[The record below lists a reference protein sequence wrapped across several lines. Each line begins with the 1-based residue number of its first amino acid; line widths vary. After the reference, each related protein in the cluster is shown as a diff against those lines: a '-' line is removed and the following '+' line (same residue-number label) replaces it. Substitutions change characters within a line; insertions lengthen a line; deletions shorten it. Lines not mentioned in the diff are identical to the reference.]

1 METLIKIGLTGV
13 LGATTVGFILSCYKK
28 CSTDQILVKYGLG
41 GNKVFSGKGTIIIPF
56 FQSYKYMQLTP
67 QNLDIRLNSSS
78 GLVSKDKIKLE
89 LEADATFSISKNE
102 DERIVA
108 SEKLLSLKPDEI
120 KDLVTEILTGQVR
133 AIVSE
138 MTLTELL
145 EDRAMLKTKVSES
158 AEIELTKFG
167 LDLMNFNI
175 KKIIDLDGIIET
187 LGKKASATAQANAK
201 ISIAEQEKESTV
213 KVAEQKKLQEITI
226 AQTEAEK
233 TESVSKSEVLKQQ
246 AIEEKESR
254 IAEVNA
260 IESKKRELFIVESQK
275 EVDLK
280 KIDADKEVFI
290 KDQQKEQ
297 EIYDAKKIT
306 TKKEAEVLL
315 ERRRAD
321 EIVTAKVESEKRI
334 VEQDA
339 TLIMEKNKADNDL
352 KIAETKAQAKIT
364 EAKAN
369 AEAIK
374 LEAEALA
381 IKEALPIL
389 EKAKAEKEWISVYG
403 SADNLIRLKMV
414 EQLPELTKYQA
425 EIFKNF
431 KIDSIHVIS
440 GGNGDTAGA
449 VGGEIGGT
457 VSNILKSLPLIK
469 ATNDLASS
477 LNFPKLDIN
486 GNSTINGDISF
497 DGKKEINVENM

>member
-1 METLIKIGLTGV
+1 MMGLIKIGVTGV
-13 LGATTVGFILSCYKK
+13 LGATVVGLLLSCYKK

-41 GNKVFSGKGTIIIPF
+41 GNKVFSGKGTIVIPF

-108 SEKLLSLKPDEI
+108 SEKLLSLQPDEI

-254 IAEVNA
+254 IAEVTAN
-260 IESKKRELFIVESQK
+260 ESKKRELFVVESQK

-280 KIDADKEVFI
+280 KIDAEKEVFI
-290 KDQQKEQ
+290 KNQQKEQ
-297 EIYDAKKIT
+297 DVYDAKKVT
-306 TKKEAEVLL
+306 TQKEAEVLL
-315 ERRRAD
+315 ERKRAD
-321 EIVTAKVESEKRI
+321 EIVKAKVDSEKKI

-339 TLIMEKNKADNDL
+339 ILTMEKNKADNDL
-352 KIAETKAQAKIT
+352 KIAETKATAIVKEA
-364 EAKAN
+364 EAKAT
-369 AEAIK
+369 AMT

-381 IKEALPIL
+381 KKEALPIL
-389 EKAKAEKEWISVYG
+389 EKAKAEKVLMDVYN
-403 SADNLIRLKMV
+403 SSDCLIQLKMI
-414 EQLPELTKYQA
+414 EILPELAKYQVEA
-425 EIFKNF
+425 VKNL
-431 KIDSIHVIS
+431 KIDSINVIS
-440 GGNGDTAGA
+440 GGDSNGA
-449 VGGEIGGT
+449 VGNEIGGT
-457 VSNILKSLPLIK
+457 VNNIIKSIPAFK
-469 ATNDLASS
+469 MAN
-477 LNFPKLDIN
+477 
-486 GNSTINGDISF
+486 DISKMVNMPVLNLT
-497 DGKKEINVENM
+497 GEETIVETKKEINVENM